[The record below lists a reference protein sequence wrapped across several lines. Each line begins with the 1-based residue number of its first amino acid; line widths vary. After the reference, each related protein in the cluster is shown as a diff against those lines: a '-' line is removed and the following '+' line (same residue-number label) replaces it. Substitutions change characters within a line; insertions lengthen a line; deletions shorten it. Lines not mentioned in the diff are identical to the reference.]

1 LNQRLSAGISSLRF
15 ARKLVLVYN
24 AGIENG
30 ILPGLADRVYDFTYE
45 SIDGVNNDQI
55 AQVASLEDMVRLW
68 EFFRGWSA

>member
-1 LNQRLSAGISSLRF
+1 
-15 ARKLVLVYN
+15 LVLVYN